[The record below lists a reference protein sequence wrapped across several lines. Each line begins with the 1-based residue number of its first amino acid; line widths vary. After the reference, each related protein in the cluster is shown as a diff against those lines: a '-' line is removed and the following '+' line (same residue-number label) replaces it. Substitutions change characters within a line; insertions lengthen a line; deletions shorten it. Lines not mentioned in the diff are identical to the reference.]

1 MHGVSPLVSPH
12 VGPHVGPRADMG
24 TRLVVAKISKLMFMH
39 LIMEDHVMYGTDDT
53 GYSCLV
59 DVNVGGWDLIV
70 RRTFGRLQLNG
81 AEGREA
87 GGTPCTQS
95 DYGGERRGGQE
106 RVDTAVYVR
115 RGMYENLLCVE

>member
-1 MHGVSPLVSPH
+1 M
-12 VGPHVGPRADMG
+12 
-24 TRLVVAKISKLMFMH
+24 VAKISKLMFTH
-39 LIMEDHVMYGTDDT
+39 LIMEDHVMCGTADT

-59 DVNVGGWDLIV
+59 DVDVGGWYLIV

-115 RGMYENLLCVE
+115 RGMYENLLCVD